1 MHKQTQ
7 AFQKAAGILKRE
19 DGVVVVAAI
28 LILALLT
35 IMGISANRIS
45 NTEVQIAVNEFIYQ
59 QHLYRAEG
67 ATMEAIELL
76 ETSPDPKA
84 AVPPLTW
91 LETVPDSVTENEI
104 QNWQFGGSPSPAFSV
119 IDEPGSAD
127 VDYIAVSEGIASGS
141 SLDIGSSK
149 VHQYAVFGR
158 SAQPNRGTTV
168 VQVGYLKAF

>member
-1 MHKQTQ
+1 MHKQIQ
-7 AFQKAAGILKRE
+7 SLQKAAGILKNE

-45 NTEVQIAVNEFIYQ
+45 NTEVQIAVNELIYQ

-67 ATMEAIELL
+67 ATMEAVELL

-84 AVPPLTW
+84 AGFPW
-91 LETVPDSVTENEI
+91 LETALDSVTQNEI
-104 QNWQFGGSPSPAFSV
+104 QNWQFGGSPSPAFAV
-119 IDEPGSAD
+119 IDEPGAAD

-149 VHQYAVFGR
+149 VHQYAIYGR

>member
-7 AFQKAAGILKRE
+7 LFQKATNVLKNE
-19 DGVVVVAAI
+19 DGIVVVAAL
-28 LILALLT
+28 LILVLLT

-45 NTEVQIAVNEFIYQ
+45 NTEVQISVNELIYQ

-67 ATMEAIELL
+67 ATMEAVELL
-76 ETSPDPKA
+76 ETISDPKA
-84 AVPPLTW
+84 AGLPW
-91 LETVPDSVTENEI
+91 LETVLDLVHPDDI
-104 QNWQFGGSPSPAFSV
+104 QDRHFWESPNPAV
-119 IDEPGSAD
+119 AMTLVEPGLAD
-127 VDYIAVSEGIASGS
+127 VKYIAVSEGIASGS

-149 VHQYAVFGR
+149 VHQYAIYGR

>member
-1 MHKQTQ
+1 MHQQ
-7 AFQKAAGILKRE
+7 QQSFRKAADVLNNE
-19 DGVVVVAAI
+19 DGIAVVIAI

-45 NTEVQIAVNEFIYQ
+45 NTEVQIAVNEVIYQ

-67 ATMEAIELL
+67 ATMEAVELL
-76 ETSPDPKA
+76 ETSPDPNA
-84 AVPPLTW
+84 AGLTW
-91 LETVPDSVTENEI
+91 LRTILPPPTQADI
-104 QNWQFGGSPSPAFSV
+104 QDWQFGGSPSPTLAV

-141 SLDIGSSK
+141 SLDVGSSR
-149 VHQYAVFGR
+149 VHQYAIYGR
-158 SAQPNRGTTV
+158 STQPNRGTTM